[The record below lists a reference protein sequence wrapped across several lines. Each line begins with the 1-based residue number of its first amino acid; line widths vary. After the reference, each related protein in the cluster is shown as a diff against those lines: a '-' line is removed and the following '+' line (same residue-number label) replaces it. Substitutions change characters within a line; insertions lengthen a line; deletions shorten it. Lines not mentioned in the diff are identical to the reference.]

1 MHGKYIEGLN
11 SFNKEEDLRPVSED
25 SLYKLFRKSLAM
37 DLEKRFK
44 ILEKSLSRGDFEFE
58 LANVYSSDKN
68 IKKPKGNQTQQCLMM
83 RVVRR
88 KKTQIN

>member
-68 IKKPKGNQTQQCLMM
+68 IKKQKEIRLNSVWWWEWWEEKKPK
-83 RVVRR
+83 
-88 KKTQIN
+88 